1 MQKYKILYAEDD
13 ETIGFLTKDNLD
25 QNYEVSLCTNGE
37 NALEEFKKNHFD
49 ILVSSKKEAV
59 EWGVREIPARIC
71 ATKKK

>member
-1 MQKYKILYAEDD
+1 MIVLILVAVIISFALTAVIRKIA
-13 ETIGFLTKDNLD
+13 
-25 QNYEVSLCTNGE
+25 V
-37 NALEEFKKNHFD
+37 KKNHFD